1 MAVDG
6 GSFSPMLLVRCL
18 AVQADLASHEVN
30 MTSFAEFTTGGW
42 FVGALSCSVG
52 PMLVLEWPER
62 IDTDLDCKK
71 KYEVPLYYTRGKQ
84 LICTVRKLS
93 GTAPRFGTFYFTPF
107 FAAASTRYFVDSDA
121 QGLSRVFARTHLV
134 SIVCVHWHRCV

>member
-1 MAVDG
+1 
-6 GSFSPMLLVRCL
+6 MLLVRCL

-71 KYEVPLYYTRGKQ
+71 KTKYCTYYTWKTTNMYGAETLRH
-84 LICTVRKLS
+84 RH
-93 GTAPRFGTFYFTPF
+93 PRFGTFYGVLYNLFLQQP
-107 FAAASTRYFVDSDA
+107 AH
-121 QGLSRVFARTHLV
+121 GIL
-134 SIVCVHWHRCV
+134 